1 MNGTAS
7 VIGVSTVTANEV
19 ADPKDYWGFAL
30 EAAARA
36 LADAGLT
43 PADIDGVVF
52 ITSVWPPERLLTS
65 AAHLAQLLR
74 ITPAWTKMI
83 PYGGTPISEH
93 LMWASIAIEKG
104 LATNVLCVASENL
117 NARLGRSGVVEVFAS
132 TANSAEW
139 EYPFGPLLPSNFGM
153 IARRYMHEY
162 GVAHEQIS
170 QVAVANR
177 KWAQLNPQAIV
188 TKPLTVEDVLASKTV
203 SAPLNMLDLSL
214 VSDGAAAAV
223 VTSADRARDAA
234 RPPVRIMGF
243 GECTDSQNFSFHPNV
258 LTMPALS
265 RATEQALGMAG
276 LARSD
281 LDIVYPYDP
290 STVSVLVEL
299 EAMGFAAPGEA
310 ADLIADDA
318 TAPGGPRP
326 MNTHG
331 GLLSCSHPGPSASM
345 IQMVEAIRQLRGECG
360 ERQVAG
366 ARRALC
372 LGEGGFY
379 SWQVTVLGSD
389 DDAR

>member
-1 MNGTAS
+1 VSGTAS
-7 VIGVSTVTANEV
+7 VVGVSTVTANDV

-30 EAAARA
+30 EAAAQA
-36 LADAGLT
+36 LEDAEMK
-43 PADIDGVVF
+43 PSDIDGVVF

-65 AAHLAQLLR
+65 AAHLAQLLK

-93 LMWASIAIEKG
+93 LMWASIALANG

-162 GVAHEQIS
+162 GVSHEQIS

-177 KWAQLNPQAIV
+177 KWAALNPQAIA
-188 TKPLTVEDVLASKTV
+188 TKPLTIEDVMASKTV

-223 VTSADRARDAA
+223 VTTAERARDLP
-234 RPPVRIMGF
+234 RTPVSILGF

-265 RATEQALGMAG
+265 RATERALSMSGVTRA
-276 LARSD
+276 D

-299 EAMGFAAPGEA
+299 EAMGFAKPGQA
-310 ADLIADDA
+310 AELIANDA
-318 TAPGGPRP
+318 TAPGGAHP

-360 ERQVAG
+360 PRQVEG
-366 ARRALC
+366 ARTALC

-379 SWQVTVLGSD
+379 SWQVTVLGRD
-389 DDAR
+389 EDAR